1 MMDKVL
7 VVGAGV
13 LCACACFMSCRADEA
28 ANAVGLHPLPEDC
41 IPIAYIQ
48 GVSEPG
54 TCLYMTN
61 YVPNPQTD
69 RLECV
74 FELTSVSAPQTLW
87 CSRERN
93 GGWEVDVRSW
103 TAFVLAGGSVRCDY
117 NRERGAF
124 SCNTPLAVG
133 VKYTLEVS
141 NNVCR
146 VSNGAGV
153 DYALDATLTQGGGPF
168 ALFAVYA
175 NKDLVEDEDG
185 FSSFGTHR
193 LYSFKV
199 WRNGTLLHDCV
210 PYRQNGDA
218 NVGLYD
224 RVAGQE
230 LSKYRSRTFIA
241 GPDCA
246 TNLAVA
252 VSAETLFV
260 GPDAV
265 PPSPVVTDSATG
277 RVLVPGMDYTVED
290 VQTAAADVRCA
301 TVKSRTGSG
310 AAGEKRTWYSTLA
323 VPPPGYTRLE
333 YIEGDGAAML
343 MTDYVPNPQTDVL
356 SIDYAFTRLETTA
369 FLCAR
374 EYAGAASNAGRSW
387 SFCAFPT
394 ASPMPPHGFYRFDYN
409 RGVFTTGS
417 VGEFAVGARCTATL
431 SNNVA
436 IVSCGGQLAPEIQ
449 TDFTAAGGSLMFYAF
464 YVSET
469 LQNVNSISH
478 HRMYGCTVRRAGE
491 LLHDWIPVRRESD
504 GLVTLLD
511 RVSGEALTPI
521 FKPGETGAFIAGP
534 ACGKQGVRVADVPVQ
549 VWDGTAPCTP
559 ALDVR
564 AVVDGRS
571 LVLGEDYSVVYSDNA
586 AAGNATATVT
596 GVGDWAGLRVVV
608 PFVVERAL
616 PAGYTRL
623 DYIQGDGRSYFLTDW
638 TVRPWEDR
646 METEIEFTQTNVDAA
661 LWCSRGTTTQDRSVT
676 VFQLASGLFRNDY
689 ANKAPKFAQGN
700 GVHVDTRYHV
710 VCANGHL
717 RLGDVAES
725 TNWPITW
732 FTEAGGPLMFCAS
745 YVNGTGNNLNYY
757 STHRIFGFSIW
768 RNGRR
773 ERAWVPVK
781 NADGVATLYDVMQ
794 GDELTPMGAGAF
806 IAGPVRAAF
815 DLSVR
820 NQPWDGVKKVKPS
833 VVATNRVTSAELVRG
848 VEYRTTVFTDAEAGQ
863 GRVVATGFASY
874 AGQRATADF
883 KVYAALPDGY
893 ERLEYVQGDGKSA
906 LPTTFLPNPQTDKI
920 QVDWAVDDASMA
932 GVFCARVDS
941 KNMSWSF
948 CLIPAPLWGRFDY
961 GSLQHGLNRGGL
973 AFGCGERHR
982 LVVENCHVTLDNGWT
997 LEGSGDASFTE
1008 AGGPLMIGG
1017 YYRGTPDNV
1026 THYARL
1032 RVYDFRVWRS
1042 GTLLHHWV
1050 PVRTA
1055 DGVATLYD
1063 VVTQTALTPTCLPG
1077 GAFLAGPAWPTDPV
1091 PPAGT
1096 ILILR

>member
-1 MMDKVL
+1 MMDKAL
-7 VVGAGV
+7 VIGAGV
-13 LCACACFMSCRADEA
+13 LCACVCSMAGRADEVA
-28 ANAVGLHPLPEDC
+28 EAVGLHPLPEDC
-41 IPIAYIQ
+41 FPIAYIQ
-48 GVSEPG
+48 GVANPG
-54 TCLYMTN
+54 ACLYMTN

-74 FELTSVSAPQTLW
+74 FELTSDTAHQALW
-87 CSRERN
+87 CSREKA
-93 GGWEVDVRSW
+93 GWGVDAQSW
-103 TAFVLAGGSVRCDY
+103 TAFVLAGGSLRCDY

-146 VSNGAGV
+146 ASNGAGV
-153 DYALDATLTQGGGPF
+153 DHALDATLTQGGGPF
-168 ALFAVYA
+168 TLFAAYA
-175 NKDLVEDEDG
+175 DKDQVKEEKG
-185 FSSFGTHR
+185 FSFFGSHR

-199 WRNGTLLHDCV
+199 WRNGALLHDCV

-224 RVAGQE
+224 RVTGEALAKY
-230 LSKYRSRTFIA
+230 LSRNFIA

-252 VSAETLFV
+252 VATEPLFV

-290 VQTAAADVRCA
+290 VQTAAADVRRV

-310 AAGEKRTWYSTLA
+310 AAGEKCAWYSTLA
-323 VPPPGYTRLE
+323 LPPPGYTRLE

-374 EYAGAASNAGRSW
+374 EYAATASNAGRSW

-394 ASPMPPHGFYRFDYN
+394 DSSHGYYRFDYN
-409 RGVFTTGS
+409 RKILTTWP
-417 VGEFAVGARCTATL
+417 VGEFVSGARCTATL

-436 IVSCGGQLAPEIQ
+436 IVSCGGQLTSEIQ
-449 TDFTAAGGSLMFYAF
+449 TDFTEAGGPLMFYAF
-464 YVSET
+464 YVSDT

-491 LLHDWIPVRRESD
+491 LLHDWIPVRRKSD
-504 GLVTLLD
+504 DLVTLLD
-511 RVSGEALTPI
+511 RVSGEVLTPI
-521 FKPGETGAFIAGP
+521 FKSGETGAFIAGP
-534 ACGKQGVRVADVPVQ
+534 AYGKQGVRVADVPVQ
-549 VWDGTAPCTP
+549 VWDGTTSCTP

-564 AVVDGRS
+564 AVVDGHS
-571 LVLGEDYSVVYSDNA
+571 LVLGEDYNVVYSDNA

-596 GVGDWAGLRVVV
+596 GVGDWAGLHLVV

-623 DYIQGDGRSYFLTDW
+623 DYIQGDGRSYFVTDW

-646 METEIEFTQTNVDAA
+646 LETEIEFTQTNVNAA
-661 LWCSRGTTTQDRSVT
+661 LWCSRGSRELDRSVT
-676 VFQLASGLFRNDY
+676 VFQLISGLFRNDY
-689 ANKAPKFAQGN
+689 ASNARNFTQGN
-700 GVHVDTRYHV
+700 GVRIDTRYHV

-717 RLGDVAES
+717 QLGDVASS
-725 TNWPITW
+725 TIWPITS
-732 FTEAGGPLMFCAS
+732 FTEAGGPLMLCAS
-745 YVNGTGNNLNYY
+745 YVRGTGNNLNYY
-757 STHRIFGFSIW
+757 STHRIFNFTIW

-781 NADGVATLYDVMQ
+781 NAAGVATLYDVMQ
-794 GDELTPMGAGAF
+794 GAELTPMGTGAF
-806 IAGPVRAAF
+806 IAGPVRAMF

-833 VVATNRVTSAELVRG
+833 VVATNRVTGAELARG
-848 VEYRTTVFTDAEAGQ
+848 LEYRTSVSADVEAGQ
-863 GRVVATGFASY
+863 GRVVATGLAAY
-874 AGQRATADF
+874 AGQQSTADF
-883 KVYAALPDGY
+883 KIYAALPDGY
-893 ERLEYVQGDGKSA
+893 ERLEYIQGDGKSA
-906 LPTTFLPNPQTDKI
+906 LPTTFLPNPQTDKV
-920 QVDWAVDDASMA
+920 QVDWAVDDASNA
-932 GVFCARVDS
+932 GVFCARDDS
-941 KNMSWSF
+941 WNTSWSF
-948 CLIPAPLWGRFDY
+948 CLNPAPLRIRFDY
-961 GSLQHGLNRGGL
+961 GSSQDFLSGGVL

-982 LVVENCHVTLDNGWT
+982 LIVENRHAMLDNGWE
-997 LEGSGDASFTE
+997 LKKDGDASFTA

-1042 GTLLHHWV
+1042 GVLLHHWV

-1063 VVTQTALTPTCLPG
+1063 VVAQTALTPVCLPG
-1077 GAFLAGPAWPTDPV
+1077 GAFFAGPAWPTDPQ